1 MKVVD
6 FILRF
11 WRDRPVFGS
20 CQLSDLDSDGSGS
33 VPPLA
38 YSRCQGTPRVDREID
53 QTKGS
58 KFCFVGPSVSDLIL
72 LSWKGEGRYFPNIT
86 TVVKFD
92 IPSHGRVRLW
102 RRQRRPYPFRMN
114 PQSRN
119 MKKTSIGKGSKV
131 TVRDYVG
138 RIQVLEQWWMG
149 GNGLGC
155 GWSTR

>member
-72 LSWKGEGRYFPNIT
+72 LSWKGEGRYFP
-86 TVVKFD
+86 KYH
-92 IPSHGRVRLW
+92 HGGEIRHPFT
-102 RRQRRPYPFRMN
+102 RQGAAVAAAKAPISLSN
-114 PQSRN
+114 ES
-119 MKKTSIGKGSKV
+119 SES
-131 TVRDYVG
+131 
-138 RIQVLEQWWMG
+138 
-149 GNGLGC
+149 
-155 GWSTR
+155 